1 MAIVQTVD
9 LYQFREA
16 FRRMNQQDQF
26 SYEGLEVLFDY
37 LENLSDDIGEPIE
50 LDVIAL
56 CCEYYESS
64 IDELIENYDIDVS
77 DAADE
82 FEKEDLLSVPSRRII
97 RFLASLHCKWQM
109 PYRALVKK
117 IFEEN
122 LINKKQEEKIKWEKL
137 K

>member
-1 MAIVQTVD
+1 MSIVQTVD

-16 FRRMNQQDQF
+16 FRRMNRQDQF

-37 LENLSDDIGEPIE
+37 LEQLSEDIGEPIE

-56 CCEYYESS
+56 CCDYYESS

-82 FEKEDLLSVPSRRII
+82 FEKEDIVRDYLNDNTTVCGEVDDG
-97 RFLASLHCKWQM
+97 FVYA
-109 PYRALVKK
+109 A
-117 IFEEN
+117 F
-122 LINKKQEEKIKWEKL
+122 
-137 K
+137 